1 MTSSAAPS
9 SRPTRSADIESITT
23 IIAWGAQVVSVI
35 VSNHVLD
42 ASTLVPPSFTDSSSP
57 DVGLHLVSLVRMMNS
72 VILILPVIGFIT
84 AFYVVAADNKMG
96 GAVLSVALAGISLSV
111 SLTIGCL
118 VTAEAPSPSAWIYL
132 VNVLPAVV
140 LLVSAAIIHR
150 HTSIPEVARYGSQ
163 EARRRGTGA
172 DRRGHSTR
180 PGARHSGRGHPAR
193 SGTGF
198 PSPTASKV
206 PRHTRMSPAV

>member
-1 MTSSAAPS
+1 MTSSAVPS
-9 SRPTRSADIESITT
+9 SRPAQSADIESIIT

-42 ASTLVPPSFTDSSSP
+42 TSTLVPPSFTDSSSP
-57 DVGLHLVSLVRMMNS
+57 DVGLNLMSLVRTMNS
-72 VILILPVIGFIT
+72 VILILAVIGFIT

-96 GAVLSVALAGISLSV
+96 GVVLSVALAGISLSV

-150 HTSIPEVARYGSQ
+150 HTSIPEVAQ
-163 EARRRGTGA
+163 
-172 DRRGHSTR
+172 
-180 PGARHSGRGHPAR
+180 
-193 SGTGF
+193 
-198 PSPTASKV
+198 
-206 PRHTRMSPAV
+206 